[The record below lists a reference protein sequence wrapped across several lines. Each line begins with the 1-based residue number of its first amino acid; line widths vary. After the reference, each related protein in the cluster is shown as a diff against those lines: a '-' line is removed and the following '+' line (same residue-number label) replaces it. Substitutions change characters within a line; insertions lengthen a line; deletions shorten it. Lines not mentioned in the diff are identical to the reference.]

1 MRHRIEMLCAAGVV
15 YLAALAWVIWHWINA
30 ANTFLGLGRLE
41 SYFGAFA
48 LWMIAA
54 IFSAGVVIGALD
66 FYHAHEH
73 RSRTIH
79 LRPIPHH

>member
-1 MRHRIEMLCAAGVV
+1 MRHRIEMLCAAAGI
-15 YLAALAWVIWHWINA
+15 YLAGLAWAIWHWINA
-30 ANTFLGLGRLE
+30 ANTFLALGPRE
-41 SYFGAFA
+41 IYFGAFA

-54 IFSAGVVIGALD
+54 IFSAALAIGGLD

-73 RSRTIH
+73 RPRTIH